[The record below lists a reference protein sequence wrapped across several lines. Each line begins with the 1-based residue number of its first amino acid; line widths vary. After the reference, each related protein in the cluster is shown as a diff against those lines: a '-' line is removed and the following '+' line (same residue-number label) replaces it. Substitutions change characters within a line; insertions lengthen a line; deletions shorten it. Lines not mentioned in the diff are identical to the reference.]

1 MGFLKQIEVENF
13 KSWRGEQVIGPFKRF
28 NCIIGTNGSG
38 KSNVM
43 DALSFAMGERA
54 ASLRVKHTRDLIHG
68 AHIGK
73 PVSDT
78 ASVAMRYCDD
88 HGEET
93 VFCRRIVGHSSEYYV
108 NGLQVTL
115 AKYTERLEDIGI
127 VTKSRN
133 CLVFQGAVES
143 IAMKDPKERTKIFE
157 RISQS
162 REYAEDYEKKKE
174 ALQKA
179 KEDTQFHF
187 NKKRSAI
194 VERKQVSQDKIEAQ
208 KYQGLLDDLN
218 QSRLQL
224 SLFELYYNEK
234 SISAFSDALREKQ
247 QVVAAKNQD
256 LERWEQTV
264 KGHKKENGR
273 LTRELQHIQEEI
285 RAQEQIL
292 SQPQSQYIKAKVNT
306 SHHMKKAEKLRAAL
320 QKGLRQRAMKEE
332 ELAEGRRE
340 IANLDRAWKSCE
352 RQIQEEGVSLRRDIQ
367 LDAYQQYK
375 ELKELAR
382 RQGAV
387 LSQQVEKLHR
397 EVMAESEKKAFDQC
411 KKKELETDIRT
422 SQSQLED
429 LTLRT
434 EKLEE
439 YTKSCKASLEEYRQQ
454 EKSLSEELQ
463 SGRQRTEEVNEEL
476 GQVLEELSTARL
488 DSQESRRQ
496 QQRKEAL
503 EMLRR
508 QYPEAVYGRLVDLCS
523 PVHKKYQLAVTKVFG
538 HYMNAIVVASD
549 KVARDC
555 MGFLKQERAT
565 RETFLPIDY
574 LQVSPLNERLRNV
587 RGARMVMDVV
597 QWHSEAA
604 ASQLRTVVQFVC
616 GNALVCETIQ
626 EARRIAY
633 DGPERLMTVALDGTM
648 FAKSGVISGGSSDLR
663 NKARRWDEKDMTQLK
678 ERKEKLTAEMRGLMK
693 LKRKESELKQIQIQA
708 QGAQTRLKYST
719 AELDNLRKKNIHNCQ
734 ADISRME
741 SELANV
747 ESRIQM
753 QEESVTVQD
762 AQMRS
767 TRDQIDQ
774 MEDLVFAEFCAE
786 IGILNIRE
794 YEEENLKHQT
804 ELDKKRLEFE
814 SQHTRLSAQL
824 QYEQDQLDQ
833 QKKKLDKLEET
844 IAKEEKAVADQR
856 KEEEKLLE
864 AVEESQTKLL
874 ELKNHLLLTK
884 SQVADAKAELDQKT
898 QSLQETSREL
908 VKLQRGVI
916 SVETALEQKRLAK
929 HNLLLA
935 CEIQGLSI
943 TLLSGS
949 LPDIGQLQ
957 LDVESQST
965 SATMDIYEREAQLVI
980 DYSDLGRQL
989 MNLQTEEE
997 VEAQLE
1003 RMRESVS
1010 SIDAVLQRTTAPNLK
1025 ALQKMRE
1032 VKDMYQ
1038 DVVAGFE
1045 ASTRAAR
1052 KCNHE
1057 FEEVKA
1063 KRFRLFN
1070 RCFEHVVIEIDQIY
1084 KRLCRNTS
1092 AQAILSAENPDEPYL
1107 GGIIYTCVAPGKRFM
1122 AMDNLSGG
1130 EKAVAALALI
1140 FAIHSYR
1147 PAPFFVLDEVD
1158 AALDNTN
1165 IGKVTSFIK
1174 EESSNMQ
1181 IIVISLKEEFFSRA
1195 DALLGVFSGFEECMF
1210 SRMVTVDLR
1219 PYPLNQEDNGTQQ
1232 ETDAREDGR
1241 PDSGGPN
1248 SAP

>member
-1 MGFLKQIEVENF
+1 MEKGKVWSEVAESLNSCQDLHF
-13 KSWRGEQVIGPFKRF
+13 KVSQRSVRERFDILRSRFKRKNRADERSSGTSETPTELDEVIF
-28 NCIIGTNGSG
+28 EIIEKEGVAVETESG
-38 KSNVM
+38 GNSKKKM
-43 DALSFAMGERA
+43 EADRA
-54 ASLRVKHTRDLIHG
+54 AVEEVRKKAMERVGPTKKRLSED
-68 AHIGK
+68 
-73 PVSDT
+73 
-78 ASVAMRYCDD
+78 
-88 HGEET
+88 GEE
-93 VFCRRIVGHSSEYYV
+93 
-108 NGLQVTL
+108 
-115 AKYTERLEDIGI
+115 
-127 VTKSRN
+127 
-133 CLVFQGAVES
+133 
-143 IAMKDPKERTKIFE
+143 
-157 RISQS
+157 
-162 REYAEDYEKKKE
+162 
-174 ALQKA
+174 
-179 KEDTQFHF
+179 
-187 NKKRSAI
+187 
-194 VERKQVSQDKIEAQ
+194 
-208 KYQGLLDDLN
+208 
-218 QSRLQL
+218 
-224 SLFELYYNEK
+224 
-234 SISAFSDALREKQ
+234 
-247 QVVAAKNQD
+247 
-256 LERWEQTV
+256 
-264 KGHKKENGR
+264 
-273 LTRELQHIQEEI
+273 
-285 RAQEQIL
+285 
-292 SQPQSQYIKAKVNT
+292 
-306 SHHMKKAEKLRAAL
+306 
-320 QKGLRQRAMKEE
+320 
-332 ELAEGRRE
+332 
-340 IANLDRAWKSCE
+340 CE
-352 RQIQEEGVSLRRDIQ
+352 
-367 LDAYQQYK
+367 
-375 ELKELAR
+375 
-382 RQGAV
+382 
-387 LSQQVEKLHR
+387 
-397 EVMAESEKKAFDQC
+397 
-411 KKKELETDIRT
+411 
-422 SQSQLED
+422 
-429 LTLRT
+429 
-434 EKLEE
+434 
-439 YTKSCKASLEEYRQQ
+439 
-454 EKSLSEELQ
+454 
-463 SGRQRTEEVNEEL
+463 
-476 GQVLEELSTARL
+476 
-488 DSQESRRQ
+488 
-496 QQRKEAL
+496 
-503 EMLRR
+503 
-508 QYPEAVYGRLVDLCS
+508 YGRLVDLCS

-538 HYMNAIVVASD
+538 HYMNAIVVASG

-555 MGFLKQERAT
+555 IGFLKQERAE

-597 QWHSEAA
+597 QWNSEAA

-663 NKARRWDEKDMTQLK
+663 HKARRWDEKDMTQLK

-856 KEEEKLLE
+856 KEEKKLLE
-864 AVEESQTKLL
+864 ALEESQTKLL

-916 SVETALEQKRLAK
+916 SVDTALEQKRLAK

-949 LPDIGQLQ
+949 LPDISQLQ

-1070 RCFEHVVIEIDQIY
+1070 RCFEHVVIVIDQIY

-1107 GGIIYTCVAPGKRFM
+1107 GGIIYTCVAPGKRFV

-1165 IGKVTSFIK
+1165 ISKVTSFIK

-1181 IIVISLKEEFFSRA
+1181 IIVISLKEEFYSRA
-1195 DALLGVFSGFEECMF
+1195 DTLLGVFSGFEECMF
-1210 SRMVTVDLR
+1210 SRMVTMDLR

-1232 ETDAREDGR
+1232 ETDAREEGTSV
-1241 PDSGGPN
+1241 DS
-1248 SAP
+1248 

>member
-1 MGFLKQIEVENF
+1 
-13 KSWRGEQVIGPFKRF
+13 
-28 NCIIGTNGSG
+28 
-38 KSNVM
+38 
-43 DALSFAMGERA
+43 
-54 ASLRVKHTRDLIHG
+54 
-68 AHIGK
+68 
-73 PVSDT
+73 
-78 ASVAMRYCDD
+78 MR
-88 HGEET
+88 
-93 VFCRRIVGHSSEYYV
+93 
-108 NGLQVTL
+108 
-115 AKYTERLEDIGI
+115 
-127 VTKSRN
+127 
-133 CLVFQGAVES
+133 
-143 IAMKDPKERTKIFE
+143 
-157 RISQS
+157 
-162 REYAEDYEKKKE
+162 
-174 ALQKA
+174 
-179 KEDTQFHF
+179 
-187 NKKRSAI
+187 
-194 VERKQVSQDKIEAQ
+194 
-208 KYQGLLDDLN
+208 
-218 QSRLQL
+218 
-224 SLFELYYNEK
+224 
-234 SISAFSDALREKQ
+234 
-247 QVVAAKNQD
+247 
-256 LERWEQTV
+256 
-264 KGHKKENGR
+264 
-273 LTRELQHIQEEI
+273 
-285 RAQEQIL
+285 
-292 SQPQSQYIKAKVNT
+292 
-306 SHHMKKAEKLRAAL
+306 
-320 QKGLRQRAMKEE
+320 
-332 ELAEGRRE
+332 
-340 IANLDRAWKSCE
+340 
-352 RQIQEEGVSLRRDIQ
+352 
-367 LDAYQQYK
+367 
-375 ELKELAR
+375 
-382 RQGAV
+382 
-387 LSQQVEKLHR
+387 
-397 EVMAESEKKAFDQC
+397 
-411 KKKELETDIRT
+411 
-422 SQSQLED
+422 
-429 LTLRT
+429 
-434 EKLEE
+434 
-439 YTKSCKASLEEYRQQ
+439 ASLEEYRQQ

-508 QYPEAVYGRLVDLCS
+508 QYPETVYGRLVDLCS
-523 PVHKKYQLAVTKVFG
+523 PVHKKFQLAVTKVFG

-555 MGFLKQERAT
+555 IGFLKQERAT

-1010 SIDAVLQRTTAPNLK
+1010 SIDTVLQRTTAPNLK
-1025 ALQKMRE
+1025 AMQKMRE

-1070 RCFEHVVIEIDQIY
+1070 RCFEHVVIVIDQIY

-1092 AQAILSAENPDEPYL
+1092 AQAILSPENPDEPYL

-1181 IIVISLKEEFFSRA
+1181 IIVISLKEEFYSRA

-1232 ETDAREDGR
+1232 ETDAREEGR
-1241 PDSGGPN
+1241 PDSGGPD